1 MPPFRIIG
9 VSMEEINDARFRAIA
24 EEACREHARHAFGGE
39 EWHEF
44 SSRLSYVPHSQAP
57 EGLRQAVDRGRR
69 GARPGDALLHY
80 LSVPPTAAP
89 DVIQMLKSAGSRSAR
104 G

>member
-1 MPPFRIIG
+1 MPEFRVIG

-44 SSRLSYVPHSQAP
+44 SCRLSYVPHCA
-57 EGLRQAVDRGRR
+57 
-69 GARPGDALLHY
+69 GAGGA
-80 LSVPPTAAP
+80 
-89 DVIQMLKSAGSRSAR
+89 
-104 G
+104 